1 MSASNEPSPATRGLR
16 VQVCAVSFQAV
27 NISSRPSRNPS
38 PSVSGFVGSVV
49 HPETL
54 IKSCPMN
61 EPKDSV
67 FVIPD
72 HCCKVKPAPTV
83 VTYHCGLERFAFVS
97 DNAGSILL
105 YSSQLL
111 IPSSSES
118 SHLSL
123 EFNGSSDHFASSNSH
138 LANQISQ
145 PSGIPSESLSASV
158 GSPVCVPSPKLDSG
172 APQSE
177 MFLNKSVEKL
187 FGIISPS
194 KLMFPLNKSSRM

>member
-1 MSASNEPSPATRGLR
+1 M
-16 VQVCAVSFQAV
+16 
-27 NISSRPSRNPS
+27 
-38 PSVSGFVGSVV
+38 
-49 HPETL
+49 
-54 IKSCPMN
+54 
-61 EPKDSV
+61 
-67 FVIPD
+67 
-72 HCCKVKPAPTV
+72 
-83 VTYHCGLERFAFVS
+83 
-97 DNAGSILL
+97 LL

-138 LANQISQ
+138 LAYQISQ

-172 APQSE
+172 LPQSE
-177 MFLNKSVEKL
+177 MFLNKSVVKL

-194 KLMFPLNKSSRM
+194 KLIFPLNKSSRMLYSSQFTNASFSSITPLWLISYPSPSGFSKASLPFRGLIPTLDTSHVHAPLASQPSGRPSPSESTLFGSGSAHCEAAVSVSK